1 MKETYIKF
9 RCTDE
14 DKATIE
20 AMALK
25 DKEAHNMSE
34 YILNLVRKDVKA
46 SRSKEVFAE
55 IMNAGEV
62 VSRVSCGFFLFSEIG
77 RASKD
82 LYKKVEDI
90 SKKYMARND
99 DTVVFVTSEGE
110 KLITNVLSDECWLV
124 K

>member
-14 DKATIE
+14 MKAIVE

-34 YILNLVRKDVKA
+34 YIINLVKKDARA
-46 SRSKEVFAE
+46 SKSIEIFAVV
-55 IMNAGEV
+55 MNTGKV
-62 VSRVSCGFFLFSEIG
+62 VSKTSCGVYLFSEDG

-82 LYKKVEDI
+82 LYKKVEEI
-90 SKKYMARND
+90 GQQCKTKKND
-99 DTVVFVTSEGE
+99 VVVYATSEGDM
-110 KLITNVLSDECWLV
+110 LTTNVLSDECWLV